1 MRKLVFALGTAVAS
15 LIAVTAVTV
24 PASAFGT
31 PAPAGLSA
39 DAQNAAQGLT
49 QDVAWVCRYGY
60 GGRRCFWRPGYA
72 YGGYGYGAYGYAPG
86 YYGYAR
92 PYRWGG
98 YYRPYRRWGW

>member
-1 MRKLVFALGTAVAS
+1 MRKLSFALGTAVAS
-15 LIAVTAVTV
+15 FIAVAALSA
-24 PASAFGT
+24 PAGAFGT

-39 DAQNAAQGLT
+39 DAQNMEQAQGLT
-49 QDVAWVCRYGY
+49 QDVAYVCRRGY
-60 GGRRCFWRPGYA
+60 YGRRCFWRPGY
-72 YGGYGYGAYGYAPG
+72 YAYGYAPG

>member
-1 MRKLVFALGTAVAS
+1 MRKLVFALGTAAAS
-15 LIAVTAVTV
+15 LIAVAAVTV

-60 GGRRCFWRPGYA
+60 GGRRCFWRPGYS
-72 YGGYGYGAYGYAPG
+72 YGYGAYGYAPG

>member
-1 MRKLVFALGTAVAS
+1 MRKFTFALGTAVAS
-15 LIAVTAVTV
+15 LIAVASLSV

-49 QDVAWVCRYGY
+49 QDVAYVCRYGY
-60 GGRRCFWRPGYA
+60 YGRRCFWRPGYS
-72 YGGYGYGAYGYAPG
+72 AYGYAPG

-92 PYRWGG
+92 PYRPWG
-98 YYRPYRRWGW
+98 YRPYRRYWW